1 VCEIV
6 PKRHAR
12 NERRYVLKSIVSLIV
27 IIVCVIV
34 SPVFAQIVETHEF
47 GTLNTQYYIY
57 SDGKT
62 FKFDAQNTMT
72 VKSVEVKSWLATNIM
87 ATFHIELRIQDS
99 LIAKWDQIISRDA
112 TYREYYHTKQVGY
125 SLRKGDSIVYKIYG
139 NNFWSPE
146 GGLRGVNYVKLTG
159 EGVVSVQSAGATPT
173 EFLLSQNYPNPF
185 NPSTTIMYELPKGS
199 YVRLVVYDMLG
210 KEVSTI
216 VNGTRPAGTHTVQFD
231 GSGLPSGMYLYR
243 LVAGDFVTTKR
254 MILSK

>member
-1 VCEIV
+1 M
-6 PKRHAR
+6 
-12 NERRYVLKSIVSLIV
+12 KSIISLIV
-27 IIVCVIV
+27 SIASVIV

-47 GTLNTQYYIY
+47 GALNTQYFIY

-62 FKFDAQNTMT
+62 FKFAAQNTMT
-72 VKSVEVKSWLATNIM
+72 VKTVEVKSWLATNIM

-99 LIAKWDQIISRDA
+99 LIAKWDQIVNRDA
-112 TYREYYHTKQVGY
+112 TYREYYHTKQVVY
-125 SLRKGDSIVYKIYG
+125 SLRQGDSIAYKIYG
-139 NNFWSPE
+139 NNFWSSE

-185 NPSTTIMYELPKGS
+185 NPSTAIRYELPKGS
-199 YVRLVVYDMLG
+199 YVTLVVYDMLG

-216 VNGTRPAGTHTVQFD
+216 VNGSRPAGTHAVQFD
-231 GSGLPSGMYLYR
+231 GGWLPSGMYLYR

-254 MILSK
+254 MILLK